1 MVVNELGVELSS
13 FLITY
18 FLGLQFGNQY
28 FHVFDSNNKDEKGI
42 ISTAGI
48 AGISAKI
55 WIFVITRNDIVSVI
69 MLIV

>member
-55 WIFVITRNDIVSVI
+55 
-69 MLIV
+69 